1 MCITKD
7 KLLHHIER
15 YRNDLIEIVQLKG
28 MTSEEAI
35 EKSQA
40 LDHLLNKY
48 NQYFIEE
55 SQQR

>member
-1 MCITKD
+1 MTKD

-48 NQYFIEE
+48 NQYFTEE